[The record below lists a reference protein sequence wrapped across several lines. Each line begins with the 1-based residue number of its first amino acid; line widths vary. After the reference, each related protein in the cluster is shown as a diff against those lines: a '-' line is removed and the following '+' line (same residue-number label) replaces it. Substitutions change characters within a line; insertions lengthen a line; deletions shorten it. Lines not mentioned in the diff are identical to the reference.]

1 MLPFVK
7 SVLRRWVDNTNGARM
22 IEFAANGKRMA
33 LVVAILGAACGDQ
46 QAAGPLA
53 GHSVYIVTADL
64 STGTRTATIIVSQDG
79 SEIHPD
85 VLAQFAP
92 RIQVLTWPAGEPAA
106 ATERTSVVRGD
117 GQLPNG
123 AEQEPGYG
131 QIDRELDGG
140 LDGNAWYSVSI
151 EALPWGY
158 SWDKSELF
166 AFAGGALGI
175 RISPTHPPVVGSLL
189 SCQKEGAVA
198 VYVRF
203 SEPITS
209 APGAVQLDYGAA
221 TPCTIGGKVT
231 DEIQFICT
239 GAEPTGPFSIHVGDS
254 VVGQMSGSP
263 MAAGTIQSGAMQ
275 VAVRTDGCMHYKP
288 LVPGAAVP

>member
-1 MLPFVK
+1 M
-7 SVLRRWVDNTNGARM
+7 DNTNGARI
-22 IEFAANGKRMA
+22 IEFAAIGKLLA
-33 LVVAILGAACGDQ
+33 LVAVATLGAACGE
-46 QAAGPLA
+46 PLKSTGGA
-53 GHSVYIVTADL
+53 PFPGYSVDIVTADL
-64 STGTRTATIIVSQDG
+64 STGTRTATIRVRQDG
-79 SEIHPD
+79 GEIHPD

-92 RIQVLTWPAGEPAA
+92 RIQVLTWPAGEPVA
-106 ATERTSVVRGD
+106 ATERTSVVRGG

-140 LDGNAWYSVSI
+140 LDGSSWYSVSI
-151 EALPWGY
+151 EALPGGY
-158 SWDKSELF
+158 RWDESELF
-166 AFAGGALGI
+166 AFTGGALGI

-189 SCQKEGAVA
+189 SCQKAGAVA

-209 APGAVQLDYGAA
+209 APGAVQLAYGAA
-221 TPCTIGGKVT
+221 TPCTIGGEVT
-231 DEIQFICT
+231 GEIQFICT

-263 MAAGTIQSGAMQ
+263 MAAGTIQSGTMQ
-275 VAVRTDGCMHYKP
+275 VAVRTDGCRVYKP
-288 LVPGAAVP
+288 MVPGAVLP